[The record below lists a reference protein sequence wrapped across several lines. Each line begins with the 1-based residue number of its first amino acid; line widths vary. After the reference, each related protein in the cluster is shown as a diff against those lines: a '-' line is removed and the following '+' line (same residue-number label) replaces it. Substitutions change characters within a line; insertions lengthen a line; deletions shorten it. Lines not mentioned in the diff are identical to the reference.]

1 MEPIY
6 TAYNTPGNVNIQIDD
21 EAKAQLKTIAT
32 WAQILAIIELASAGL
47 SLVVSVYSALRYSS
61 VMGLMGWTMVGSLF
75 GVAIQ
80 VILASMLLRFS
91 TRTSRALLTEDQE
104 ELTMAFT
111 NLKTYFKTFG
121 IFIIIAFSLVVL
133 ALVVTLTF
141 SAAFR

>member
-104 ELTMAFT
+104 ELT
-111 NLKTYFKTFG
+111 
-121 IFIIIAFSLVVL
+121 
-133 ALVVTLTF
+133 
-141 SAAFR
+141 